1 MLKAYLDIT
10 VRRNSDVN
18 QYFVLQKVFQQ
29 LHLSLVEMQNA
40 EGLVPLGLSFPK
52 YQLEDKGLG
61 NKLRLLSAEENILE
75 KFNAKESLA
84 RFSDYVHLTGIRA
97 VPARVRGYAIYQRQ
111 QPKSTSALRRIARR
125 MSEREGISIQA
136 AEANITS
143 FKPQLL
149 KVPYINV
156 CSASSG
162 QRFRL
167 FIAKKVSA
175 TSVYKG
181 FSSYGLSNTSTV
193 PEF

>member
-10 VRRNSDVN
+10 VRRNSDVS
-18 QYFVLQKVFQQ
+18 QYFVLQKIFQQ

-40 EGLVPLGLSFPK
+40 EGLVPLGLSFPN

-61 NKLRLLSAEENILE
+61 NKLRLLSVEENILA
-75 KFNAKESLA
+75 KFNAKEKLA
-84 RFSDYVHLTGIRA
+84 RFSDYVHLTGVRA
-97 VPARVRGYAIYQRQ
+97 VPARVSGYAIYQRQ
-111 QPKSTSALRRIARR
+111 QPKSASALRRLARR
-125 MSEREGISIQA
+125 MSEREGIPIQE
-136 AEANITS
+136 AEAKITS
-143 FKPQLL
+143 FKLQLI

-167 FIAKKVSA
+167 FIAKKMSD